1 MKKYKAAFIFTAAIL
16 IAAATAQSA
25 SALNTYTWSQLPT
38 SLVNPGTTDLRG
50 IWGTADN
57 GSALPHIFVVGAA
70 GKIFHRDSLGC
81 WVQEATGE
89 TRDLNGVYGW
99 GPTSVIAVADYKRT
113 MYYYTGSWAKRSSD
127 NLDDG
132 LYSVWGPSPTNA
144 FAAGKLRDFLLYQYN
159 FQYININNSAN
170 IGTSTPSANVA
181 ANRYGVWGTS
191 ATNVFLVGDQAS
203 NGSKTNIQYYNG
215 SWSQISS
222 GYNSTTLYGIWGC
235 VDNGSTNIYA
245 VGASG
250 TILKSTNN
258 GSSWTKMTT
267 PVTSTLRSIN
277 GTGASNIVAVGDGGV
292 ILHYNGTAWTQLT
305 SGTTVALKGVWS
317 STSGDVYAV
326 GSNGTIL
333 HGTKVMY
340 STWYRDADGDGYGN
354 ASVTT
359 QALTQPAGYVAD
371 STDCNDSNA
380 SVHPNAPEICDGID
394 NNCNGRIDEGFG
406 LGAECEVGVG
416 ACYREGVMVCSGG
429 VAVCN
434 AVAGTPTPE
443 VCDGIDNN
451 CDGQIDE
458 GVKTTYYRDGDGDGY
473 GNAAITTQACSAPAG
488 FVANSLDCDD
498 NNTSVHPGATEI
510 LDGIDN
516 NCNGQIDEGFY
527 TTTILPVSS
536 TTTIQKSSTT
546 TVSPISSTTT
556 TDNSSST
563 TTTAV
568 TSSSTT
574 TIQKSSTTTIL
585 PVTTTTVSPISST
598 TTTDNSSSTTT
609 TAVTSSSTTTIQKSS
624 TTTILPVTTTTV
636 SPISSTTTTDNSSST
651 TTTAVTSSST
661 TTIQKSSTTTI
672 LPVTTTV
679 SPISSTT
686 TTDNSSSTTTTAVT
700 SSIIT
705 TTIQPVSSTTT
716 TSTNFLQRKLTVAK
730 SGAGDGRVTGTG
742 ISCGSDCTEFYD
754 NGTVVTLTEVA
765 DTQSTFVSW
774 TGCDNDNATTT
785 GTCRKKVATDNQTVT
800 AAFSFTP
807 RSTTSTTTAWCT
819 CTTTVPLT
827 TTTTLPLLTTT
838 TIPPQSSTTTTIPTT
853 TTTVAPVGVF
863 KDDFNGDTNSDILL
877 KNAAGSLYVLAGK
890 VDGVAYGV
898 PARIY
903 KESTP
908 ATYTVVG
915 TGDFNGDQNVDI
927 LLKNAAGSLYV
938 LFGKDDGVS
947 YATTATR
954 IYKESTPATYTVV
967 GTGDF
972 NNDTY
977 CDILLKNA
985 AGSLYVLF
993 GKADGVAYGV
1003 PARIYKETSPATYTV
1018 TGTGDFNG
1026 DGNCDILLNNANG
1039 SLYVLFGKDDGVSYA
1054 TTATRIYKETT
1065 PATYSVVGTG
1075 DFNGDGNDDVLLKN
1089 AAGSLYVLF
1098 GKDDGMAYATT
1109 ATRIYKETSPATYT
1123 PVLTGDYNGDGN
1135 TDVLLQN
1142 ANGSLYV
1149 LFGKDDGVAYATTA
1163 TRIYKET
1170 SPATYSVVGY

>member
-609 TAVTSSSTTTIQKSS
+609 TAVTSS
-624 TTTILPVTTTTV
+624 
-636 SPISSTTTTDNSSST
+636 
-651 TTTAVTSSST
+651 
-661 TTIQKSSTTTI
+661 
-672 LPVTTTV
+672 
-679 SPISSTT
+679 
-686 TTDNSSSTTTTAVT
+686 
-700 SSIIT
+700 IIT

-972 NNDTY
+972 NNDTH

-993 GKADGVAYGV
+993 GKADGVSYATA
-1003 PARIYKETSPATYTV
+1003 PTRIYKETSPATYTV
-1018 TGTGDFNG
+1018 AGTGDFNGDSNCDILLKNAAGSLYVLFGKDDGVAYATTATRIYKESTPATYSVVGTGDFNG
-1026 DGNCDILLNNANG
+1026 DGNTDVLLKNAAG

-1054 TTATRIYKETT
+1054 TTATRIYKESV

-1075 DFNGDGNDDVLLKN
+1075 DYNGDGNTDVLLKN
-1089 AAGSLYVLF
+1089 AAGSLYVL
-1098 GKDDGMAYATT
+1098 A
-1109 ATRIYKETSPATYT
+1109 
-1123 PVLTGDYNGDGN
+1123 
-1135 TDVLLQN
+1135 
-1142 ANGSLYV
+1142 
-1149 LFGKDDGVAYATTA
+1149 GKDDGVSYGLPA
-1163 TRIYKET
+1163 RIYKES